1 MEAARLE
8 RTPARAWTW
17 PVIHWS
23 PQSIVFVLLLILIAN
38 MVLLPLAMVVATAL
52 NIGPTAHQPA
62 VTLDFFRQAWASP
75 TTWNVLGNTII
86 FAVGSTLLS
95 MIIGVFFAFMVER
108 TDMPMK
114 NFAYAV
120 VPLTIAMPGLLYGIA
135 WVLLL
140 SPRIGLF
147 NLALLGLFGKESG
160 LLTSWAGFGF
170 EGPPIQAYSMAG
182 MIFVDAIRGVGVVF
196 LMTVGIFRNMD
207 PSLEEAAMVSGA
219 SANKVA
225 RRITLRLMM
234 PGILAAAVYSLTGSL
249 ETFEVPAIMGMP
261 GNIHLLSTKIYL
273 LNRTDDG
280 AIASS
285 IGIVFILLAI
295 VFVWFYSRLT
305 RHIERYSTVTGKA
318 YRPRVMKIGGFRFVA
333 AALVWL
339 YLGIVV
345 IAPFF
350 VMVWASIQP
359 YYAVPSQAAL
369 GRITFEAYT
378 FIFTQPQA
386 AAALVN
392 TLLLT
397 LAAPTITM
405 LLCTLISWY
414 VVRSQMRGKR
424 LLDTLAFLPHTVPSI
439 MIALAFVYLFLTVP
453 WRLIPIYGTVWIIT
467 LAVVTRYLAYG
478 SRSMHGALLQ
488 LHHDLEEA
496 AQVGGVSWGKAF
508 RYIVLPLLLPSII
521 SGWTFV
527 ALHAL
532 RETTMALMLYSPSSR
547 VISLLMW
554 DTWQSG
560 EANKA
565 TATGVVLMLVTG
577 LIILGGRYVDQRRA
591 RRFSSSSS
599 SPASSSTS

>member
-8 RTPARAWTW
+8 RTPAPTRTWTL
-17 PVIHWS
+17 PSIRLS
-23 PQSIVFVLLLILIAN
+23 PQAIVFGLLLLLVAN
-38 MVLLPLAMVVATAL
+38 LVLLPLAMVVATAL
-52 NIGPTAHQPA
+52 NIGPTTQVPNL
-62 VTLDFFRQAWASP
+62 TLDYFRQAWASS
-75 TTWNVLGNTII
+75 TTWSVLGNTII
-86 FAVGSTLLS
+86 FAVGSTFLS

-147 NLALLGLFGKESG
+147 NLALLGLFGREAG
-160 LLTSWAGFGF
+160 LLTSWAGIGF

-249 ETFEVPAIMGMP
+249 ETFEVPAIMGLP

-318 YRPRVMKIGGFRFVA
+318 YRPRVMKIGGFRFAA

-339 YLGIVV
+339 YLAIVV

-359 YYAVPSQAAL
+359 YYAVPSQASL

-378 FIFTQPQA
+378 YIFTQPQA

-397 LAAPTITM
+397 LAAPTLTM
-405 LLCTLISWY
+405 LLCTLIAWY
-414 VVRSQMRGKR
+414 VVRSNMRGKR

-453 WRLIPIYGTVWIIT
+453 WRLIPVYGTVWIIT
-467 LAVVTRYLAYG
+467 IAVVTRYLAYG

-496 AQVGGVSWGKAF
+496 AQVGGVSWSKAL
-508 RYIVLPLLLPSII
+508 RYIVLPLLFPSIV

-565 TATGVVLMLVTG
+565 TATGVVLMVVTG
-577 LIILGGRYVDQRRA
+577 LIILLGRYVDQRRS
-591 RRFSSSSS
+591 RRL
-599 SPASSSTS
+599 ASR

>member
-8 RTPARAWTW
+8 RSPARAWTW
-17 PVIHWS
+17 PAIRLS
-23 PQSIVFVLLLILIAN
+23 PQAIVFWLLLFFIAN
-38 MVLLPLAMVVATAL
+38 LVLLPLGMVVATAL
-52 NIGPTAHQPA
+52 NIGPTARAPEI
-62 VTLDFFRQAWASP
+62 TLDFFRQAWTST
-75 TTWNVLGNTII
+75 TTWTVFSNTII
-86 FAVGSTLLS
+86 FAVGSTILSLL
-95 MIIGVFFAFMVER
+95 IGVFFAFMVER

-147 NLALLGLFGKESG
+147 NLGLLSLFGKDAG
-160 LLTSWAGFGF
+160 LLTSWAGIGF

-196 LMTVGIFRNMD
+196 LMTVGVFRNMD

-234 PGILAAAVYSLTGSL
+234 PGILAAFIYSLTGSL
-249 ETFEVPAIMGMP
+249 ETFEVPAIMGLP
-261 GNIHLLSTKIYL
+261 ANIHLLSTKIYL

-295 VFVWFYSRLT
+295 VFVYFYSRVT
-305 RHIERYSTVTGKA
+305 RRIERFSTVTGKA
-318 YRPRVMKIGGFRFVA
+318 YRPRVMKIGAFKYAA
-333 AALVWL
+333 AALVWV

-359 YYAVPSQAAL
+359 YYAVPSPQAL
-369 GRITFEAYT
+369 ERITFDAYRY
-378 FIFTQPQA
+378 IFTQPQA
-386 AAALVN
+386 AAALLN
-392 TLLLT
+392 TLMLT

-405 LLCTLISWY
+405 LVCTLISWY
-414 VVRSQMRGKR
+414 VVRSSMRGKR
-424 LLDTLAFLPHTVPSI
+424 LLDVLAFLPHTVPSI

-467 LAVVTRYLAYG
+467 IAVVTRYLAFG
-478 SRSMHGALLQ
+478 SRTMHGALLQ

-508 RYIVLPLLLPSII
+508 RHIVLPLLFPAIV
-521 SGWTFV
+521 SGWVFV
-527 ALHAL
+527 ALHAV

-560 EANKA
+560 EASKA
-565 TATGVVLMLVTG
+565 TATGVLLMLVTG
-577 LIILGGRYVDQRRA
+577 LIILAGRFVDQRRA
-591 RRFSSSSS
+591 RRF
-599 SPASSSTS
+599 ASS